1 MFLNGGEVFECTLYY
16 LHIAA
21 RKLETVNSIFSKYRI
36 LETERE
42 LMRFGLGKISPQA
55 VVSVNVLTLSMK
67 DQRSNG
73 VHRMGHQEV
82 FLSTSA
88 LC

>member
-1 MFLNGGEVFECTLYY
+1 MFLNGDEVFECTLYY

-42 LMRFGLGKISPQA
+42 LIRFGLGEILE
-55 VVSVNVLTLSMK
+55 VVVGVNVLRLLTQ

-73 VHRMGHQEV
+73 VHRMGHQEA
-82 FLSTSA
+82 FWSISA